1 MPRIRLN
8 QEYRNKVAN
17 RMRVH
22 LEQENTQEKEKF
34 FQCRENFKEHQDNTW
49 ELAQQCVSRQY
60 PPKDVQL
67 AHYLQD
73 KYPNVNTVEKDSCFH
88 FGYMAKKEGE
98 AKDTSRSWSAE
109 HREQDDKYISKHFDF
124 KLNGDMDGVDRQDD
138 EEGYQ
143 PQSRDFAYAYFRD
156 ELKGREGCNP
166 DITIE
171 MDGKESNPHWTKFKD
186 ANDKYLGTTS
196 GNDNLT
202 SYADKWDKEYELDLI
217 GREYCRDRQI
227 AVSREE
233 FKTFEIWQQAKGQLI
248 MAHYLQ
254 DKYENVNT
262 IAKDSCFHFGYMAKK
277 GGEQEDTSRSWSR
290 EHHEQDDKYISKHF
304 DFKLNGD
311 MDGVDRQDE
320 VEGYQPQSRDFAYAY
335 FRDELKGREGC
346 NPDITIEMEGKD
358 RNPHE
363 QKYKDANDK
372 YLGFNCGSDNL
383 TSYSA
388 QWDKDYELDLIG
400 REYCRDRQIAVSK
413 EEFKTFEMWQQKK
426 GQLIMAHYK
435 WIKSILN
442 QMKEIKMG
450 LKGYRYLDEAIELCT
465 ELGLNVQEDEVI
477 RTNST
482 GLVIYNPKNLAERIK
497 GMKNKNF
504 SREDKIKARLL
515 YEAQSQVVN

>member
-1 MPRIRLN
+1 MSRIRLN
-8 QEYRNKVAN
+8 QEYRNKIAN
-17 RMRVH
+17 RMRLH
-22 LEQENTQEKEKF
+22 IEQENTQEKEKF
-34 FQCRENFKEHQDNTW
+34 FQSRENFKAHQDATW
-49 ELAQQCVSRQY
+49 ELAKECVSRQY
-60 PPKDVQL
+60 PKADV
-67 AHYLQD
+67 D
-73 KYPNVNTVEKDSCFH
+73 
-88 FGYMAKKEGE
+88 MA
-98 AKDTSRSWSAE
+98 
-109 HREQDDKYISKHFDF
+109 Q
-124 KLNGDMDGVDRQDD
+124 
-138 EEGYQ
+138 
-143 PQSRDFAYAYFRD
+143 
-156 ELKGREGCNP
+156 
-166 DITIE
+166 
-171 MDGKESNPHWTKFKD
+171 
-186 ANDKYLGTTS
+186 
-196 GNDNLT
+196 
-202 SYADKWDKEYELDLI
+202 
-217 GREYCRDRQI
+217 
-227 AVSREE
+227 
-233 FKTFEIWQQAKGQLI
+233 
-248 MAHYLQ
+248 YLQ

-262 IAKDSCFHFGYMAKK
+262 IAKDSCFHFGYMGKPEEK
-277 GGEQEDTSRSWSR
+277 DEE
-290 EHHEQDDKYISKHF
+290 DKYISKHF

-311 MDGVDRQDE
+311 MDNIDRQDDE
-320 VEGYQPQSRDFAYAY
+320 ENYQPQSRDFAYAY

-372 YLGFNCGSDNL
+372 YLGFNCGRTNL

-400 REYCRDRQIAVSK
+400 REYCRDRQIAVSR
-413 EEFKTFEMWQQKK
+413 EEFKTFEMWQEKK

-465 ELGLNVQEDEVI
+465 ELGLNVQDAEII